1 MGFTL
6 RLEFHGA
13 TPQLSLVVLRR
24 ASGDERVS
32 VRGKTPGAW
41 IGKGTFQWTAA
52 VRALALLFVKWRY
65 IRTLKGDGVE
75 WVTIAGNKGS
85 LAASL
90 DYALYKR
97 PLWVFEMFGA
107 DHEGTPLLRRF
118 IVRTNPGRKRAGPV
132 IVGINSMFVADG
144 KIEIFWDD
152 VPALSL
158 EKLRNL
164 LTALEKPQVIVTE

>member
-6 RLEFHGA
+6 RLEFYGA
-13 TPQLSLVVLRR
+13 TPQLSLVSLRQ
-24 ASGDERVS
+24 ASGGERVS

-52 VRALALLFVKWRY
+52 VRALALLLVKWSYARA
-65 IRTLKGDGVE
+65 LKGDGVE
-75 WVTIAGNKGS
+75 WVVIAGEKGS

-90 DYALYKR
+90 DYALYKN

-107 DHEGTPLLRRF
+107 DHKGAPFLRRF

-132 IVGINSMFVADG
+132 IVGINPRLVAG
-144 KIEIFWDD
+144 GEIEIFWDD
-152 VPALSL
+152 GSVLSL
-158 EKLRNL
+158 ERLRHL
-164 LTALEKPQVIVTE
+164 LTALEKPGVVTTA